1 LFDLMSHGG
10 TPLDIERHDDCALR
24 SRHAGEGL
32 GGFDSGRQVEAM
44 SAGETKIVCQ
54 DMTIQLFSELGA
66 EYASTYAADKT
77 A

>member
-1 LFDLMSHGG
+1 MSHGG
-10 TPLDIERHDDCALR
+10 IPSDTERHDDCALR

-32 GGFDSGRQVEAM
+32 GGFESGRQVEAM
-44 SAGETKIVCQ
+44 SAVEAEIVHK

-66 EYASTYAADKT
+66 EYASTYATDKT